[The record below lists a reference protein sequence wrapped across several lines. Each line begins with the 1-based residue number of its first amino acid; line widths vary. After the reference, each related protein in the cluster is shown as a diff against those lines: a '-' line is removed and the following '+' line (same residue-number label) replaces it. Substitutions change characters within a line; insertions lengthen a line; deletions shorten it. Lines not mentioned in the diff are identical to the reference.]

1 MGEEI
6 EAFFFLNLLLECVL
20 GSASEGH
27 NVVGL

>member
-6 EAFFFLNLLLECVL
+6 EAFFFLNLLLERVL

-27 NVVGL
+27 NLGL